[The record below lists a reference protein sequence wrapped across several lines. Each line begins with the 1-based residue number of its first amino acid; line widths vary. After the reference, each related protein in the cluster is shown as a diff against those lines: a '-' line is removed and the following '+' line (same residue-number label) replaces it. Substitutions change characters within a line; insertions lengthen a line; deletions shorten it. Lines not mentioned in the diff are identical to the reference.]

1 MTSSEEM
8 ASTVMVLGW
17 LGIAS
22 FNAGIWA
29 VVVYFAAGLPWAVA
43 MWVIAF
49 AGTTLSLG
57 LLAASD
63 DPAEKPL

>member
-1 MTSSEEM
+1 MDRSEM
-8 ASTVMVLGW
+8 SHVVMVLGW

-29 VVVYFAAGLPWAVA
+29 VVVYFTAGLPWAVA
-43 MWVIAF
+43 MWLIAF

-57 LLAASD
+57 LLSASAD
-63 DPAEKPL
+63 DAEKPL